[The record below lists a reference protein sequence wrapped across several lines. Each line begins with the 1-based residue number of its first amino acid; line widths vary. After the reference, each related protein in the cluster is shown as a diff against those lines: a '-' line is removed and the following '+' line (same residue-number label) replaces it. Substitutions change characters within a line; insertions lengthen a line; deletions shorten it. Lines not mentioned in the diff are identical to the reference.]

1 MVSAPERM
9 KIRSRTRAASAVKR
23 ARGEKLGGLIPFEQ
37 RLARD
42 GVRLE
47 ANPGEQ
53 SIIATIREDTE
64 NVAREMGALADN
76 VSDVDDRLGGLKG
89 AADDFSAGVAA

>member
-53 SIIATIREDTE
+53 SIIATIRE
-64 NVAREMGALADN
+64 LAVVGMSRRAI
-76 VSDVDDRLGGLKG
+76 VSELQRRGIVSRTGRTLQITQVNRILT
-89 AADDFSAGVAA
+89 A